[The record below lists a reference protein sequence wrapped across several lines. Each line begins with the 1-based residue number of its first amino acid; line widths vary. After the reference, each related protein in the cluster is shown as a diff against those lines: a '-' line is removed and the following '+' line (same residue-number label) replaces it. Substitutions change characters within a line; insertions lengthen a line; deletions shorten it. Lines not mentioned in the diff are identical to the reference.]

1 MTSLLSP
8 GAEGFP
14 APRFLC
20 GPFLSLRGLYPLI
33 TSSPAPSP
41 GSQRWLCADG
51 WVPPRT
57 FRLHIPGPG
66 LVWGTRL
73 TEPLPLLSTTSTRQ
87 DPPPPPKL
95 TACVPGMAQG
105 CECMR
110 VHECVRAC
118 TCVRWGSVNHTE
130 HKLHRV
136 NHFLVYSSTASF
148 FLRWDMRFLQKKYS
162 HYFECVS
169 N

>member
-1 MTSLLSP
+1 MRSLPVSAGSLPSHY
-8 GAEGFP
+8 
-14 APRFLC
+14 
-20 GPFLSLRGLYPLI
+20 FLSRPL
-33 TSSPAPSP
+33 
-41 GSQRWLCADG
+41 
-51 WVPPRT
+51 
-57 FRLHIPGPG
+57 PG
-66 LVWGTRL
+66 LSTLAVCGRL
-73 TEPLPLLSTTSTRQ
+73 GPTSHLQTAHSGARPGVG
-87 DPPPPPKL
+87 DTSHRAPPSVVNNLNKAGSAPPPKL

-162 HYFECVS
+162 HYSECVS